1 MKWSNKLFIS
11 GMGLLLL
18 VSGLAV
24 NNKAIEN
31 LPMAILMILGSV
43 ILFGTVAWKKLID
56 KKAEVSDV
64 NGYITLVLGAFLVIG
79 AVAQILSMTLWTWV
93 ATLVTFS
100 LILVGAYVIYLGLIT
115 RT

>member
-31 LPMAILMILGSV
+31 LPMAIFDS
-43 ILFGTVAWKKLID
+43 
-56 KKAEVSDV
+56 
-64 NGYITLVLGAFLVIG
+64 
-79 AVAQILSMTLWTWV
+79 
-93 ATLVTFS
+93 
-100 LILVGAYVIYLGLIT
+100 
-115 RT
+115 R